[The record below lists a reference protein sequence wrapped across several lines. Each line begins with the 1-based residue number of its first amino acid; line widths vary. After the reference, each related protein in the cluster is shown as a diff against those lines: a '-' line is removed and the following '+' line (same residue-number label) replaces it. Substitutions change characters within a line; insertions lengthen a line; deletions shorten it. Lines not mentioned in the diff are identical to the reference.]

1 MTAKKKRG
9 PGRPPGS
16 VDPNSLRQGV
26 VMRVR
31 IRTSEKEELQAAADS
46 EGQDL
51 TVWVRETCLREA
63 RRKKKP

>member
-1 MTAKKKRG
+1 
-9 PGRPPGS
+9 
-16 VDPNSLRQGV
+16 
-26 VMRVR
+26 MRVR
-31 IRTSEKEELQAAADS
+31 IRTSEKDELQAAADS